1 MSKITGEKALIKGV
15 DGVLEDSDKAL
26 KSALKKA
33 AGFVRDDARLRAP
46 SRTEDLLG
54 SIFDRIEKIEGG
66 YRAIVSTNSDHAMYV
81 EFGTGPN
88 GEASHEGIS
97 PEVTPRYSQSG
108 WMIPADKMPLKLAE
122 FYGFRIIKKGEE
134 ILGYGTNGQP
144 ARPYMYPALQD
155 NIDQIQTNLAKAV
168 ATAVKKGALK
178 K

>member
-1 MSKITGEKALIKGV
+1 MSKVTGEKALIKSV
-15 DGVLEDSDKAL
+15 DGILEDSDKTL

-33 AGFVRDDARLRAP
+33 SGFVRDDARLRVT
-46 SRTEDLLG
+46 SLTGELRS

-122 FYGFRIIKKGEE
+122 FYGFKIVKKGDE
-134 ILGYGTNGQP
+134 ILGYRTKGQP

-155 NIDQIQTNLAKAV
+155 NIDQIQANLAKAV
-168 ATAVKKGALK
+168 AVAVKKGALK